1 MLSWCWMLM
10 KIALWEY
17 YLWHLSCVLKFF
29 ALFAVYCTTYLFLED
44 ILIFFYCAGLLYD
57 GSAWAWL
64 GEFLRCCY
72 FSKKLVFTNLLI
84 VMAPQTNIIV
94 RPSKHSLPLQKLT
107 NLSSEWKVGR
117 FWRFKKCFAV
127 NRLFF
132 VFSF

>member
-1 MLSWCWMLM
+1 MKKIEVTMLVTDSLY
-10 KIALWEY
+10 A
-17 YLWHLSCVLKFF
+17 FF
-29 ALFAVYCTTYLFLED
+29 CDNLVFSGDEPGQLPGVHPLPDVEHYFNRSLCTFRTSSAGGVTFA
-44 ILIFFYCAGLLYD
+44 YCAGLLYD

-107 NLSSEWKVGR
+107 NLTSEWKVGR
-117 FWRFKKCFAV
+117 F
-127 NRLFF
+127 
-132 VFSF
+132 